1 MASCSGL
8 GAETETLLKRIRNT
22 RNQTKLT
29 RVKRMVNLKNA
40 FALDPGKRLD
50 KGRKFVILD
59 DVFTTGATLEACA
72 RVLLKAGVE
81 RVDVAA
87 LGHG

>member
-29 RVKRMVNLKNA
+29 RVKRMANLKNA